1 MSCIVIAG
9 LKNKTLIHNLCT
21 GVSAR
26 QFTGDDLSLKT
37 WWRLLQELGRIKP
50 TTKNG
55 HSFET
60 CWIVLFLS
68 QTAGF
73 VQCNISL
80 RRFLCSSKSSR
91 CVLHSPCAFV
101 WQIYCEVVGLFMLD
115 RSHALFMQRVHDLH
129 HRVTVILFRTRSWL
143 WNIASFFL
151 LTCEF
156 LVEVMY
162 VFRPAP
168 RPRKLAPAVWPKM
181 WGKSWEQHISSS
193 LMAGICRDSTPT
205 SLEKENL
212 LAYRLKSRYVP
223 SLFYK
228 SIQESRPFFQRPHQ
242 PLDNQTSTPNLW
254 REWQRIS
261 YMLQEQ
267 GQRLLG

>member
-1 MSCIVIAG
+1 MYCDFFPECG
-9 LKNKTLIHNLCT
+9 
-21 GVSAR
+21 G
-26 QFTGDDLSLKT
+26 
-37 WWRLLQELGRIKP
+37 LLQELGRIKP

-101 WQIYCEVVGLFMLD
+101 WQIYCEVFGLLLLLMLPFD
-115 RSHALFMQRVHDLH
+115 RSHALFMQVVHDLH

-162 VFRPAP
+162 FFRPAP

-181 WGKSWEQHISSS
+181 WGKSWELHVERCQS
-193 LMAGICRDSTPT
+193 CQ
-205 SLEKENL
+205 
-212 LAYRLKSRYVP
+212 LANIYPLHWW
-223 SLFYK
+223 
-228 SIQESRPFFQRPHQ
+228 QESAEIPH
-242 PLDNQTSTPNLW
+242 P
-254 REWQRIS
+254 
-261 YMLQEQ
+261 
-267 GQRLLG
+267 RL